1 MKKSI
6 SWGNNPVQ
14 EQGYL
19 DKRNLT
25 GPKSFFAENRVK
37 NHTETRIALGFQL
50 LWIFVLGCWGE
61 KLFEAIEKAEKAQD
75 CGGSLVGKNAKIVTM
90 NPVEHR
96 MNVRK

>member
-1 MKKSI
+1 MTTTSGERRIMKKSI

-37 NHTETRIALGFQL
+37 NHTETRIALT
-50 LWIFVLGCWGE
+50 
-61 KLFEAIEKAEKAQD
+61 KLFK
-75 CGGSLVGKNAKIVTM
+75 
-90 NPVEHR
+90 
-96 MNVRK
+96 